1 MKSLYNSSHNYIFRA
16 CYFMDIIFD
25 IDGTLYDHNH
35 RLKYLFSDPPDWERF
50 KSDIYLDTKIPEIND
65 LLISLHTY
73 HRIIF
78 CTGRDRSLEQ
88 ITISQILKL
97 YENSTIYIDKSK
109 ILLYMR
115 AVNDM
120 RQDDAVKYDLLKD
133 MQSDGLDPKVV
144 FEDRKSVVN
153 MWRKNGLICLQVTD
167 NDS

>member
-1 MKSLYNSSHNYIFRA
+1 MPIFIFKA
-16 CYFMDIIFD
+16 FYLMDIIFD

-35 RLKYLFSDPPDWERF
+35 RLKYLFSDPPDWKRF
-50 KSDIYLDTKIPEIND
+50 KSDIHLDTKISEIND
-65 LLISLHTY
+65 LLISLNKD

-78 CTGRDRSLEQ
+78 CTGRDRSLEDVT
-88 ITISQILKL
+88 ITQILKL
-97 YENSTIYIDKSK
+97 YENSSIYIDKTK

-120 RQDDAVKYDLLKD
+120 RQDDAVKQDLLKD
-133 MQSDGLDPKVV
+133 MHNDGLDPKVV

-153 MWRKNGLICLQVTD
+153 MWRNNGLICLQVAE

>member
-1 MKSLYNSSHNYIFRA
+1 
-16 CYFMDIIFD
+16 MDIIFD

-35 RLKYLFSDPPDWERF
+35 RLKYLFTDPPDWKRF
-50 KSDIYLDTKIPEIND
+50 KSDIHLDKKISEVNN
-65 LLISLHTY
+65 LLITLHKD

-78 CTGRDRSLEQ
+78 CTGRDRSLEE

-97 YENSTIYIDKSK
+97 YINSSIYIDESK
-109 ILLYMR
+109 IFLYMR

-120 RQDDAVKYDLLKD
+120 RQDDAVKQDLLKD
-133 MQSDGLDPKVV
+133 MHNDGLDPKVV

-153 MWRKNGLICLQVTD
+153 MWRKNGLICLQVAE

>member
-1 MKSLYNSSHNYIFRA
+1 
-16 CYFMDIIFD
+16 MDIIFD

-35 RLKYLFSDPPDWERF
+35 RLKYLFTDPPDWKRF
-50 KSDIYLDTKIPEIND
+50 KSDIHLDKKISEVNN
-65 LLISLHTY
+65 LLITLHKD

-78 CTGRDRSLEQ
+78 CTGRDRTLEE

-97 YENSTIYIDKSK
+97 YINSSIYIDKSK
-109 ILLYMR
+109 LFLYMR

-120 RQDDAVKYDLLKD
+120 RQDDAVKQDLLKD
-133 MQSDGLDPKVV
+133 MQNDGLDPKVV

-153 MWRKNGLICLQVTD
+153 MWRKNGLICLQVAE

>member
-1 MKSLYNSSHNYIFRA
+1 
-16 CYFMDIIFD
+16 MDIIFD

-35 RLKYLFSDPPDWERF
+35 RLKYLFTNPPDWERF
-50 KSDIYLDTKIPEIND
+50 KSDIHLDTKISEIND
-65 LLISLHTY
+65 VLISLHKE

-78 CTGRDRSLEQ
+78 CTGRDRSLEE

-97 YENSTIYIDKSK
+97 YEKSSIYINKSK

-115 AVNDM
+115 SVNDM
-120 RQDDAVKYDLLKD
+120 RQDDAVKLDLLKD
-133 MQSDGLDPKVV
+133 MQNDGLDPKVV

-153 MWRKNGLICLQVTD
+153 MWRKKGLICLQVAE

>member
-1 MKSLYNSSHNYIFRA
+1 
-16 CYFMDIIFD
+16 MDIIFD

-35 RLKYLFSDPPDWERF
+35 RLKYLFTDPPDWKRF
-50 KSDIYLDTKIPEIND
+50 KSDIHLDKKISEVNN
-65 LLISLHTY
+65 LLITLHKD

-78 CTGRDRSLEQ
+78 CTGRDRSLEE

-97 YENSTIYIDKSK
+97 YINSSIYIDKSK
-109 ILLYMR
+109 LFLYMR

-120 RQDDAVKYDLLKD
+120 RQDDAVKQDLLKD
-133 MQSDGLDPKVV
+133 MQNDGLDPKVV

-153 MWRKNGLICLQVTD
+153 MWRKNGLICLQVVE

>member
-1 MKSLYNSSHNYIFRA
+1 
-16 CYFMDIIFD
+16 MDIIFD

-35 RLKYLFSDPPDWERF
+35 RLKYLFTDPPDWKRF
-50 KSDIYLDTKIPEIND
+50 KSDIHLDKKISEVNN
-65 LLISLHTY
+65 LLITLHKD

-78 CTGRDRSLEQ
+78 CTGRDRSLEE

-97 YENSTIYIDKSK
+97 YINSSIYIDKSK
-109 ILLYMR
+109 LFLYMR

-120 RQDDAVKYDLLKD
+120 RQDDAVKQDLLKD
-133 MQSDGLDPKVV
+133 MQNDGLDPKVV

-153 MWRKNGLICLQVTD
+153 MWRKNGLICLQVAE